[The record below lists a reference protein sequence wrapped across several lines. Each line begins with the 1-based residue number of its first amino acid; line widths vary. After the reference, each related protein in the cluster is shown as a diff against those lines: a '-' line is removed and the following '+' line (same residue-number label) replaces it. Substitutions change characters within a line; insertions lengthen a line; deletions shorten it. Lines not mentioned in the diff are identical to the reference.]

1 MNRLA
6 GILKISLLLSMC
18 LLLAASSTVFAED
31 NGDALKGVKSI
42 KALFDFRIGSPGS
55 AALHLKLMHQTF
67 KDKILL
73 AVDKKPEFV
82 VVFIGPSVKLISK
95 NREGFSPEEQ
105 ATLAEIAA
113 TISEMSKD
121 GIKLEICL
129 VASKVFGVDPATVL
143 PEIKAVPNGWISEI
157 GYQAQGYSLV
167 PAY

>member
-1 MNRLA
+1 MSM
-6 GILKISLLLSMC
+6 SLILSMC
-18 LLLAASSTVFAED
+18 LLFATSSNVFAGVY
-31 NGDALKGVKSI
+31 GDALKGVKSA
-42 KALFDFRIGSPGS
+42 KALFDFRIGSPSS
-55 AALHLKLMHQTF
+55 AALHLKLIHQTY
-67 KDKILL
+67 KDKELL
-73 AVDKKPEFV
+73 AADKKPAFV

-95 NREGFSPEEQ
+95 NREGFSPEDQ

-113 TISEMSKD
+113 TISEMSKE

-129 VASKVFGVDPATVL
+129 VAAKVFGVDPATVL